1 MVGAPPRP
9 GTRGPAP
16 EPALNFPAAPPT
28 LVSHDLFCGRAPVND
43 EAFQRALDEARSGSE
58 AAFALLYRSLAPA
71 VHGFARGRGA
81 PDPEDV
87 VAETMVSV
95 ARNLDRFRGD
105 AAAFRSWAF
114 TIAYRRVVDDRR
126 RASRRVAVRP
136 LSGTEDWASGTRVAD
151 EIVDGLASEHVLDAL
166 GRLGADQRDVVL
178 LRVLGDL
185 PVREVAAIMGK
196 REGAVK
202 MIHARAL
209 SQLRRDLT
217 PAFAGADGAPAV
229 VGGHDG

>member
-1 MVGAPPRP
+1 
-9 GTRGPAP
+9 
-16 EPALNFPAAPPT
+16 
-28 LVSHDLFCGRAPVND
+28 VND
-43 EAFQRALDEARSGSE
+43 EAFRRALDEARSGSE
-58 AAFALLYRSLAPA
+58 PAFALLYRSLAPA
-71 VHGFARGRGA
+71 IHGFARGRGA

-105 AAAFRSWAF
+105 VAAFRSWAF

-136 LSGTEDWASGTRVAD
+136 MSGTEDWPSAAGVAD
-151 EIVDGLASEHVLDAL
+151 AIVDGLASEPVLDAL
-166 GRLGADQRDVVL
+166 RRLGAEQRDVVL

-185 PVREVAAIMGK
+185 PVREVAEIMGK

-209 SQLRRDLT
+209 SQLRRDLA
-217 PAFAGADGAPAV
+217 PAFAGTGDETAV

>member
-1 MVGAPPRP
+1 
-9 GTRGPAP
+9 
-16 EPALNFPAAPPT
+16 
-28 LVSHDLFCGRAPVND
+28 VND

-58 AAFALLYRSLAPA
+58 PAFALLYRSLAPA
-71 VHGFARGRGA
+71 IHGFARGRGA

-105 AAAFRSWAF
+105 VAAFRSWAF

-136 LSGTEDWASGTRVAD
+136 MSGTEDWPSAAGVAD
-151 EIVDGLASEHVLDAL
+151 AIVDGLASEPVLDAL
-166 GRLGADQRDVVL
+166 RRLGADQRDVVL
-178 LRVLGDL
+178 LRVLGDF
-185 PVREVAAIMGK
+185 PVREVAEIMGK

-209 SQLRRDLT
+209 SQLRRDLA
-217 PAFAGADGAPAV
+217 PAFAGTGDEAVV